1 MDLKS
6 LILFNGQMARAMML
20 NILKK
25 FTMGRMQMDV
35 LIKKVHPFSKI
46 SQTDLHVDILCILFY
61 NYMRRLPP
69 NSSQVC
75 NTKEAYGESVLRIR
89 IFERRK
95 ARRKKKRQYR

>member
-6 LILFNGQMARAMML
+6 LILFNGQMARAMMF

-25 FTMGRMQMDV
+25 FTITDRMQMDV
-35 LIKKVHPFSKI
+35 LIKKVHLFSKI

-69 NSSQVC
+69 NSNQVC
-75 NTKEAYGESVLRIR
+75 KTKEAYGESVLRIR

-95 ARRKKKRQYR
+95 TRKKKKTI